1 MDGADAEEV
10 ETRVMG
16 SDEDSESVLGRKS
29 TMHAY
34 RRSEVLLDA
43 HIMP

>member
-1 MDGADAEEV
+1 MDGADAKEV

-16 SDEDSESVLGRKS
+16 SDEDSESVLDRKS
-29 TMHAY
+29 TMHY
-34 RRSEVLLDA
+34 RRSEALSDA